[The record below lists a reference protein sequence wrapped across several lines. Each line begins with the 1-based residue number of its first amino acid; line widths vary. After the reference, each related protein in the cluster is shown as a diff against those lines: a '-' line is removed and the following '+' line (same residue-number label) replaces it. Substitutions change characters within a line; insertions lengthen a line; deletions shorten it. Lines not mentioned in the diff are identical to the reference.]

1 MCQKRSALQI
11 RKRNTCIPVAHAQWE
26 DENPFIDIDDE
37 DINMEALVFVL
48 TGPDQEHD
56 EDIEI
61 C

>member
-1 MCQKRSALQI
+1 MS
-11 RKRNTCIPVAHAQWE
+11 HANPEKTLASQLPILVE
-26 DENPFIDIDDE
+26 KDENPFIDIDDE

-48 TGPDQEHD
+48 IGPDQEHD